1 MSGIRRL
8 AIVNR
13 GEPVMRCLAAVAE
26 LGDDFGEPIT
36 TIALY
41 TDPDAASLFV
51 RQADE
56 AVCLGPALIADSD
69 GSRHAAYVD
78 IDTVMTALTQARAD
92 SVWVGWGFVAE
103 SADFAARCEEAG
115 ITFVGPA
122 SDVIRLLG
130 DKVRA
135 KQLAELLGIP
145 VVPWSGGPVR
155 DSDSAQIAAGI
166 LGYPVLVK
174 AAGGGGGR
182 GIRLVKSESTM
193 PAAFASARREAEAA
207 FGDPSVFI
215 ERKVDHARHVEV
227 QVIADGQGTVWAPGI
242 RDCSIQRRNQKVIE
256 ESGSTK
262 VGPAVEAALRDAA
275 VRLCAAAGYRSAGTV
290 EFLLDPR
297 TQQFM
302 LMEVNTRLQVEHPVT
317 EMTTGID
324 LVKLQLH
331 IARGG
336 RLPSSPPAVT
346 GYAIEARLNAED
358 PERDFMPT
366 PGRVSALR
374 LPAGP
379 GIRVDTGV
387 ADGDTIPAEFDS
399 MIAKIVACGRDRAE
413 AVSRLR
419 RALAQSLVVID
430 GGTTNKA
437 FLLSLAGHP
446 DVRAGN
452 YDNRWL
458 DRLTEAGGH
467 LPAVDPVAL
476 LTAAVEAADTD
487 QAAVQANFLA
497 AAARGRPELPDEV
510 GHRLRLR
517 AGGCAYQTHVY
528 CLGQGDYRVAVGP
541 AAAGG
546 SPDGAGP
553 PDAALPGT
561 AVVDV
566 NVQRLGRYERAI
578 TCRGRR
584 YKIVAASQG
593 SRLLTEVDGVPHV
606 VTRDDGGQVRCP
618 SPAFVV
624 AVHVKEGDIV
634 RAGDSL
640 AVVESMKMEATIT
653 APHDG
658 VVSSVLAQVN
668 TQVKAGAPLVAL
680 REAGGRTGSAAPGGD
695 AAQFADLAAPPGS
708 HSAADIDHMLRAYLL
723 GFDIEDGDAI
733 ELSRERN
740 KLLAG
745 VAAGDEA
752 VLCSDTE
759 LLEIFADAAALSRPV
774 PADGADEEHPRS
786 SHEHLL
792 TYLSFLD
799 LERSGVPGHFE
810 RQLRTALARYDVQSL
825 TRVPELEQ
833 ALLRISRSVSRLQ
846 AAAAIVIAILDR
858 WRRGNNALTG
868 AMTDDRLS
876 VLTRLISS
884 TQGRFPDV
892 CDLARDV
899 RFCYVDAPVIHQTR
913 AKAYAEIETSLDELC
928 NQPAP
933 DRLHDLADR
942 IVWFPLPMRARLR
955 DWYREADEIARARLL
970 EVRTR
975 RYYRIRDLT
984 GMRCETFGGHLT
996 CLADYRDPGQSD
1008 PPVHLVTGYVPT
1020 ADLPSFAGAVAAHLN
1035 EIPAEQPVV
1044 VDIESWRNEPLLAD
1058 EEMATEIALLLE
1070 AANFG
1075 RELRRLTVTVT
1086 SATRGAE
1093 HAEEHQRTQAFTY
1106 SHSAAGFSGG
1116 TGGRPPGASRAGFAE
1131 DLLLRNMHPM
1141 IAERLDLWRLSNFSL
1156 RRLTSAEDV
1165 YLFHA
1170 VAHANPKDERLI
1182 AIAEVRDL
1190 TAARN
1195 SAGEIIGYP
1204 LLEGILVQ
1212 AFADIRGALR
1222 GRPQRQR
1229 PLRNRVVL
1237 YVRPVWDIPTA
1248 TWRHLAHQLAPQAA
1262 DLGLEKV
1269 VAQIRIPDETTGQ
1282 PRESL
1287 LHVENVA
1294 DRGVTVRVRPPSDQ
1308 PIQPLTE
1315 YRQKALRA
1323 ERLGLPYPYEVIR
1336 MLTPPRDATAD
1347 FPPGDFTEYDLPDEG
1362 EDGADELVPVDR
1374 PYGRNQAGIV
1384 TGVTTSYTS
1393 LVPEGMRRVVILGD
1407 PTDGLGSLAEPECRR
1422 ILAALD
1428 LARRMRVPVEWFA
1441 LSSGARIA
1449 WDSGTENMDWIAAV
1463 LRGLVEFT
1471 QSGGEVNIIV
1481 TGINVGAQPYWDA
1494 EATMLMHTR
1503 GILIMTPSSAMV
1515 LTGKK
1520 SLDYSGGVSA
1530 EDNLGIGGF
1539 ERIMGPNGEA
1549 QYWAPTVAA
1558 ACALLMR
1565 HYAHTYVVPGEE
1577 HPRRAPTNDPFDRDV
1592 RGFPHKRVDGSEFT
1606 TVGDIFSAELNG
1618 ERKKP
1623 FDMRS
1628 VMRAVADADHVPFE
1642 RWARWLDAE
1651 SAIVWEARIG
1661 GLPVCLIGLESRNV
1675 ARTGFVPA
1683 DGPSSWT
1690 AGTLFPQSSRKVA
1703 RAINAASGNRPVVV
1717 LANLSGFDGSP
1728 ESMRK
1733 WQLEYGAEIGRA
1745 VTNFRGPIV
1754 FVVISRYHGGAFVV
1768 FSKRLHEDMATAAV
1782 TGSYA
1787 SVIGGAPAAAVVLSR
1802 EVAARTDSDPRVAS
1816 LREELTTATGKALAE
1831 AHLRLAEVTQAVRAE
1846 KLKQVAD
1853 EFDAIH
1859 DIRRA
1864 MRVGSVDH
1872 IISPA
1877 ELRPFVIDSLERR
1890 LAAGAS

>member
-1 MSGIRRL
+1 MSGVRRL

-13 GEPVMRCLAAVAE
+13 GEPAMRCLAAVAE

-56 AVCLGPALIADSD
+56 AVPLGAALITDPG
-69 GSRHAAYVD
+69 GSRHGAYVD
-78 IDTVMTALTQARAD
+78 IDRVMTALAQASAD

-103 SADFAARCEEAG
+103 SAEFAARCEAAG
-115 ITFVGPA
+115 ITFVGPP
-122 SDVIRLLG
+122 SGVIRLLG

-135 KQLAELLGIP
+135 KQLAESLGIP
-145 VVPWSGGPVR
+145 VVPWSGGPVH
-155 DSDSAQIAAGI
+155 DAQSAQLAAGI

-174 AAGGGGGR
+174 AAAGGGGR
-182 GIRLVKSESTM
+182 GIRLVESERAM
-193 PAAFASARREAEAA
+193 PAAFASAQREAEAA
-207 FGDPSVFI
+207 FGDPTVFI
-215 ERKVDHARHVEV
+215 ERKLGVARHVEV
-227 QVIADGQGTVWAPGI
+227 QVIADGQGTVWAAGI

-262 VGPAVEAALRDAA
+262 VSPATEAALRDAA
-275 VRLCAAAGYRSAGTV
+275 VRLCEAAGYRSAGTV
-290 EFLLDPR
+290 EFLVDPT
-297 TQQFM
+297 TQRFM

-336 RLPSSPPAVT
+336 KLPPFPPPVT
-346 GYAIEARLNAED
+346 GYAIEARLCAED
-358 PERDFMPT
+358 PEHDFAPT

-387 ADGDTIPAEFDS
+387 AGGDNVAPEFDS
-399 MIAKIVACGRDRAE
+399 MIAKIIACGRDRAE
-413 AVSRLR
+413 AVNRLK

-446 DVRAGN
+446 DVRAGE

-467 LPAVDPVAL
+467 LPAIDPISL
-476 LTAAVEAADTD
+476 LAAAVEAADAD

-517 AGGCAYQTHVY
+517 ARGSAYQMHVY
-528 CLGQGDYRVAVGP
+528 CLGQGDYRVAVSP
-541 AAAGG
+541 AEAGT
-546 SPDGAGP
+546 PA
-553 PDAALPGT
+553 GT
-561 AVVDV
+561 ALVDV

-578 TCRGRR
+578 TCHGRR
-584 YKIVAASQG
+584 YKIVAAVQG
-593 SRLLTEVDGVPHV
+593 PRLLIEVDGVPHFIM
-606 VTRDDGGQVRCP
+606 RDDGGKVRCP

-624 AVHVKEGDIV
+624 AVLVAAGDIV
-634 RAGDSL
+634 RAGDPL
-640 AVVESMKMEATIT
+640 AVVESMKMETAIT

-658 VVSSVLAQVN
+658 VVSSVFAQVN
-668 TQVKAGAPLVAL
+668 TQVDAGAPLVAL
-680 REAGGRTGSAAPGGD
+680 QAPDQQAGPSGLGGEAAEFAGLAQAHGSPD
-695 AAQFADLAAPPGS
+695 E
-708 HSAADIDHMLRAYLL
+708 ADISHMLRAYLL
-723 GFDIEDGDAI
+723 GYDIEDGDAR
-733 ELSRERN
+733 ELSRERG
-740 KLLAG
+740 KWLASVPPDDKG
-745 VAAGDEA
+745 ALRSEQ
-752 VLCSDTE
+752 E
-759 LLEIFADAAALSRPV
+759 LLEIFADAAVLSRRV
-774 PADGADEEHPRS
+774 RENDREDEEREEHPRS

-799 LERSGVPGHFE
+799 QERSGIPGHFA
-810 RQLRTALARYDVQSL
+810 RQLRTALARYGIESL
-825 TRVPELEQ
+825 ARTPELEQ
-833 ALLRISRSVSRLQ
+833 ALLRLFRSVSRMP
-846 AAAAIVIAILDR
+846 AAAPIVIAILDR
-858 WRRGNNALTG
+858 WRHGPDALSGT
-868 AMTDDRLS
+868 MTDNQLA
-876 VLTRLISS
+876 VLAELIGS
-884 TQGRFPDV
+884 TQGRYPDV
-892 CDLARDV
+892 CDLAKDV
-899 RFCYVDAPVIHQTR
+899 RFRYVDAPVINHTR

-928 NQPAP
+928 GRPAP
-933 DRLHDLADR
+933 SRLRELADQ

-955 DWYREADEIARARLL
+955 DWFRDADETARARLL
-970 EVRTR
+970 EVRAR

-984 GMRCETFGGHLT
+984 RMRCETFGGHLT
-996 CLADYRDPGQSD
+996 FLADYPEPGRSG
-1008 PPVHLVTGYVPT
+1008 PPVHLVTAYVPI
-1020 ADLPSFAGAVAAHLN
+1020 ADLPSFARAIAPHLSGLT
-1035 EIPAEQPVV
+1035 ADQPVV
-1044 VDIESWRNEPLLAD
+1044 VDVESWRDEPLLAA
-1058 EEMATEIALLLE
+1058 EKMAAQLGGLLTRTD
-1070 AANFG
+1070 FG
-1075 RELRRLTVTVT
+1075 HDLRRLTVTVT
-1086 SATRGAE
+1086 SATRDAE
-1093 HAEEHQRTQAFTY
+1093 HAEEHQRTQTFTY
-1106 SHSAAGFSGG
+1106 SQADTGF
-1116 TGGRPPGASRAGFAE
+1116 TE
-1131 DLLLRNMHPM
+1131 DLLFRNMHPM
-1141 IAERLDLWRLSNFSL
+1141 LAERLDLWRLSNFSL
-1156 RRLTSAEDV
+1156 RRLASAEDV
-1165 YLFHA
+1165 YLFRA
-1170 VAHANPKDERLI
+1170 VAHENPKDERLI

-1190 TAARN
+1190 TAARD

-1204 LLEGILVQ
+1204 LLEDILAQ

-1222 GRPQRQR
+1222 GQSQRQR
-1229 PLRNRVVL
+1229 PLRNRVLL

-1248 TWRHLAHQLAPQAA
+1248 TWRSLAHRLAAQAA

-1269 VAQIRIPDETTGQ
+1269 VARIRMPDEATGE
-1282 PRESL
+1282 PRDAVID
-1287 LHVENVA
+1287 VENVA
-1294 DRGVTVRVRPPSDQ
+1294 DRAVTVRLRPPLNQ

-1315 YRQKALRA
+1315 YQQRALRA
-1323 ERLGLPYPYEVIR
+1323 KRLGLPYPYELIR
-1336 MLTPPRDATAD
+1336 MLTPPRGAPAD
-1347 FPPGDFTEYDLPDEG
+1347 FPAGDFTEYDLSDDG
-1362 EDGADELVPVDR
+1362 SAGDGADELVPVNR
-1374 PYGRNQAGIV
+1374 PYGRNRAGIV
-1384 TGVTTSYTS
+1384 TGVITSYTS
-1393 LVPEGMRRVVILGD
+1393 LVPEGIRRVTILGD
-1407 PTDGLGSLAEPECRR
+1407 PTEGLGSLAEPECRR
-1422 ILAALD
+1422 ILAALA

-1441 LSSGARIA
+1441 VSSGAKIA

-1471 QSGGEVNIIV
+1471 QSGGEVNIVV

-1503 GILIMTPSSAMV
+1503 GILIMMPSSAMV

-1530 EDNLGIGGF
+1530 EDNFGIGGF

-1549 QYWAPTVAA
+1549 QYWAPTLAA
-1558 ACALLMR
+1558 ACALLLR
-1565 HYAHTYVVPGEE
+1565 HYAHTYVVPGER
-1577 HPRRAPTNDPFDRDV
+1577 HPRRAPTSDPSDRDV
-1592 RGFPHKRVDGSEFT
+1592 RESPHKQVEGSEFT

-1628 VMRAVADADHVPFE
+1628 VMRAVTDADHVPFE
-1642 RWARWLDAE
+1642 RWARWRDAE

-1661 GLPVCLIGLESRNV
+1661 GFPVCLIGLESRNA
-1675 ARTGFVPA
+1675 ARAGFLPA

-1690 AGTLFPQSSRKVA
+1690 SGTLFPQSSRKVA

-1717 LANLSGFDGSP
+1717 LANLTGFDGSP

-1754 FVVISRYHGGAFVV
+1754 FVVVSRYHGGAFVV
-1768 FSKRLHEDMATAAV
+1768 FSKRLHDDMETAAV
-1782 TGSYA
+1782 IGSYA

-1802 EVAARTDSDPRVAS
+1802 QVSVRTDEDPRVAS
-1816 LREELTTATGKALAE
+1816 LRVQLTSATGKALAE
-1831 AHLRLAEVTQAVRAE
+1831 IHHELAEVTQAVRAE

-1853 EFDAIH
+1853 EFDNIH

-1864 MRVGSVDH
+1864 MRVGSVDQ
-1872 IISPA
+1872 IISPQL
-1877 ELRPFVIDSLERR
+1877 LRPFVIHALERR
-1890 LAAGAS
+1890 LARG